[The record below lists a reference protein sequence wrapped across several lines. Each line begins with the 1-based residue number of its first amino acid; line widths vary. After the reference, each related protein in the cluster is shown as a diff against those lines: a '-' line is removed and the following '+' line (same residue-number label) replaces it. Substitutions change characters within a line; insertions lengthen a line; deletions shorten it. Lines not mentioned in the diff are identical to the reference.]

1 MDRKGFLRR
10 AAADR
15 TVSIDTTVEV
25 SHRLKLFPC
34 EQMQRRRCR
43 LKIFVAAIRDL
54 NEAATKT
61 GCQRLR
67 LVGVRM
73 VGGYLLWAH
82 RPTSV
87 ACRFIG
93 SKQASQQLLGTGE
106 RRCSEQWMTL
116 VEQRTDAR
124 GPGSSM
130 PVSGYQP
137 SFPSK

>member
-67 LVGVRM
+67 LVGVPY
-73 VGGYLLWAH
+73 GGWLPALGSPSDVRSMQIHRLKAGFAAAPRDWREALL
-82 RPTSV
+82 
-87 ACRFIG
+87 
-93 SKQASQQLLGTGE
+93 
-106 RRCSEQWMTL
+106 
-116 VEQRTDAR
+116 
-124 GPGSSM
+124 
-130 PVSGYQP
+130 
-137 SFPSK
+137 

>member
-1 MDRKGFLRR
+1 MDRKGFLRS

-25 SHRLKLFPC
+25 SHHRLKLFPC

-43 LKIFVAAIRDL
+43 LKVFVAAIRDL

-82 RPTSV
+82 RPGDVRGMQIHRLRAGFAT
-87 ACRFIG
+87 
-93 SKQASQQLLGTGE
+93 
-106 RRCSEQWMTL
+106 TL
-116 VEQRTDAR
+116 PQVHVGR
-124 GPGSSM
+124 
-130 PVSGYQP
+130 
-137 SFPSK
+137 